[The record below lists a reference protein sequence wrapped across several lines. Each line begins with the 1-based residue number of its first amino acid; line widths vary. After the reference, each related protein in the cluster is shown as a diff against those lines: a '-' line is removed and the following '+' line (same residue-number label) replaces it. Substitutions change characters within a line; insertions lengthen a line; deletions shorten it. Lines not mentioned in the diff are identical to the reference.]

1 MPEAK
6 PQANSRQSL
15 QRVSSSA
22 QERIQHVHQ
31 SKENYNEEGQDI
43 LDNIIMVL
51 AENKY
56 KSIFWVGEWN
66 APSKEQKEILTL
78 TAMLKTLSKKLKT
91 NRNEESYKKYE
102 WKKVPPLDLKYTKQK
117 KGKKYN

>member
-1 MPEAK
+1 MGTQALDWLHQDTTDK
-6 PQANSRQSL
+6 PYEGGPKTKDFFGKTKLKDR
-15 QRVSSSA
+15 RVRWTDHTQKNNKDYNKNLLSSSA

-56 KSIFWVGEWN
+56 KSIVRVGEWN
-66 APSKEQKEILTL
+66 APSKEQK
-78 TAMLKTLSKKLKT
+78 
-91 NRNEESYKKYE
+91 RF
-102 WKKVPPLDLKYTKQK
+102 
-117 KGKKYN
+117 

>member
-56 KSIFWVGEWN
+56 KSIVRVGEWN
-66 APSKEQKEILTL
+66 APSKEQK
-78 TAMLKTLSKKLKT
+78 
-91 NRNEESYKKYE
+91 RF
-102 WKKVPPLDLKYTKQK
+102 
-117 KGKKYN
+117 